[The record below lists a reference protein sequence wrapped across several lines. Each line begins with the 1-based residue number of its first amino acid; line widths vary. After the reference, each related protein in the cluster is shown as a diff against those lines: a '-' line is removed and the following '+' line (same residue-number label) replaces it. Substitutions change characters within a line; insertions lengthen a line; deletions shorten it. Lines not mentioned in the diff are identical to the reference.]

1 MSAYNEKTAESLL
14 SELDNWN
21 FFKDGIEK
29 EFLFKDFNQALA
41 FIVQLGMLAEKH
53 NHHPELHNV
62 YNRVS
67 VRLTTHD
74 ANGVTFKD
82 FDLAKAIDKLF

>member
-53 NHHPELHNV
+53 NHHPELHNI

>member
-1 MSAYNEKTAESLL
+1 MSTYNEKTAESLL

-53 NHHPELHNV
+53 NHHPELHNI

>member
-53 NHHPELHNV
+53 NHYPELHNI

>member
-1 MSAYNEKTAESLL
+1 MSTYNEKTAESLL
-14 SELDNWN
+14 PELDNWN

>member
-1 MSAYNEKTAESLL
+1 MSTYNEKTAESLL

-53 NHHPELHNV
+53 NHHTELHNV

>member
-1 MSAYNEKTAESLL
+1 MESLL
-14 SELDNWN
+14 SELDNWT

>member
-1 MSAYNEKTAESLL
+1 MSTYNEKTAESLL

>member
-1 MSAYNEKTAESLL
+1 L